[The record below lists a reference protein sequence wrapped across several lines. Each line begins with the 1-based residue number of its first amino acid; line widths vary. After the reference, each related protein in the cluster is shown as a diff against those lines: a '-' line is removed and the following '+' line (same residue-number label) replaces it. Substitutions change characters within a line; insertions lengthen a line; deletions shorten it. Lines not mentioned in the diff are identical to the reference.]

1 LIGAG
6 AIISYLQGSLSPDAQ
21 IALTAYCYAQPNLK
35 DLLKQCGSGIELI
48 EKGFE
53 KDVDLAAELNVSDCV
68 PTLIDRAY
76 THQPS

>member
-1 LIGAG
+1 MIGAG

-21 IALTAYCYAQPNLK
+21 IALTAYRYAQPNLK
-35 DLLKQCGSGIELI
+35 ALLKQCGSGIELI

-53 KDVDLAAELNVSDCV
+53 QDVDLAASLDVSDCI

-76 THQPS
+76 SSSI